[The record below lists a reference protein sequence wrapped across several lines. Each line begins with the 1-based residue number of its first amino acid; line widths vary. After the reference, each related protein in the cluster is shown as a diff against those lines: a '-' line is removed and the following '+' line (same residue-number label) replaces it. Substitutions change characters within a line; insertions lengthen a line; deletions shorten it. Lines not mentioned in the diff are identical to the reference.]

1 MTESE
6 KKATHLEITVPKAV
20 SNKLYPLTAI
30 KLNMHYS
37 LLNDTEAQYLM
48 SPVDG
53 FLNVLFPAAENSC
66 ICPYFFKQQSY
77 VIRGGENII
86 HPIQKGEILE
96 WKNIYKDNVAVVLF
110 VSHEV
115 LDDFKQKFE
124 DNSERFKNGL
134 STKSDNRTRLLID
147 QAVDL
152 LTHDTALNHLRVQ
165 ALLIEILVHQIEGL
179 FAENERH
186 EIISDKNIYEKILL
200 AKRLIERD
208 FSKNYSITELAK
220 SIGTNEQYLKTYFKQ
235 YFGKT
240 VMNYITEK
248 KMEHA
253 KELILTGD
261 YRVSDVARMTG
272 YKHSTHFTSAFKK
285 YFGFIPNSLKYTFL
299 IANESAQILSEVGGI
314 INII

>member
-6 KKATHLEITVPKAV
+6 NKATHLEITG
-20 SNKLYPLTAI
+20 SNSMSNRPNSLTASN
-30 KLNMHYS
+30 LNMHYC
-37 LLNDTEAQYLM
+37 LLNGIESQYLM

-53 FLNVLFPAAENSC
+53 FLNILFPSAANSC
-66 ICPYFFKQQSY
+66 ICPYFFKQQSH
-77 VIRGGENII
+77 VIRGGGNII
-86 HPIQKGEILE
+86 HPVHKGEILE
-96 WKNIYKDNVAVVLF
+96 WKNIYKDNVAIILF
-110 VSHEV
+110 VSNDV
-115 LDDFKQKFE
+115 LDDFRLKFE
-124 DNSERFKNGL
+124 ENSLRFKNGL

-147 QAVDL
+147 QVVEF
-152 LTHDTALNHLRVQ
+152 LTQDTSLNHLRVQ

-179 FAENERH
+179 YAENDRH
-186 EIISDKNIYEKILL
+186 EMISDKNIYEKILL
-200 AKRLIERD
+200 AKNLIERD
-208 FSKNYSITELAK
+208 FSKNYSISELAK

-240 VMNYITEK
+240 VMRYITEK

-299 IANESAQILSEVGGI
+299 IANEGAQILSEVGSV
-314 INII
+314 INIL